1 MARDW
6 ACEHSADPMIWFT
19 YHPRTP
25 EQRLWA
31 TVLEQ
36 AARDWWDKSFA
47 VARAARN
54 WVLYSG
60 MREGGYLWA
69 CTMVEIDP
77 GLLLAA
83 IERKDKE
90 LFNGALGQKVY
101 VAANEKE
108 IKRRRGEKRV
118 A

>member
-1 MARDW
+1 MADFK
-6 ACEHSADPMIWFT
+6 CEWQSDPMTWYL